1 MNKILTNTV
10 ARSKIKLQI
19 QEQFNW
25 IIKTG
30 NNLIGQKMYYL
41 STNIFKE

>member
-10 ARSKIKLQI
+10 AQCKIKAKI
-19 QEQFNW
+19 QEQFDW

-30 NNLIGQKMYYL
+30 FDFIGWKLDY
-41 STNIFKE
+41 